1 MFIFSKLKSAT
12 IGFSRTLMIG
22 EGAFGCVYRGV
33 VRVHAD
39 EAPDSKLDVA
49 VKQLKWI
56 LRT

>member
-1 MFIFSKLKSAT
+1 M
-12 IGFSRTLMIG
+12 RVQR
-22 EGAFGCVYRGV
+22 CV